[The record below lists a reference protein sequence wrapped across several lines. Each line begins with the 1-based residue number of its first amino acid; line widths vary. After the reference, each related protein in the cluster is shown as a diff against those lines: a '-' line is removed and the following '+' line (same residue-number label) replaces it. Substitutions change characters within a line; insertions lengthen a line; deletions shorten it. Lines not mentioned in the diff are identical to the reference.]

1 MAPDRILESQGA
13 RSMTRCAFRP
23 LAFVLATLLVAGQ
36 ASAQQPEEFDAHVES
51 AMRAHGVPGMAIA
64 VVADGKP
71 VFARGYGVRRLGAN
85 DKVDADTIFPTGST
99 GKAITAAA
107 LAVLVDEKKIAWD
120 DKVIDHIPWFRMHD
134 PWVTNEMTVRDLLVH
149 RSGLGL
155 GAGDL
160 MFVPTSSRSRADTVR
175 ALRYIKPAT
184 SFRSGYAYDNV
195 LYSVAGQ
202 LIEEVT
208 GQTWEAFVRERVLKP
223 AGMTSSTTEQSAR
236 FANPNRAWPHAR
248 TSGRVRGMGDQ
259 AVLDERKTLG
269 DNGAPAGGLSSS
281 ANDLS
286 HWMQVQLGHGAWTN
300 ASGQQVRVFSE
311 AASQQMWTPVVV
323 TPTPKWP
330 GKLADAAPKFSSY
343 ALGWTVRDYRGE
355 KVIEHG
361 GAIFGVYT
369 YIALFP
375 DRNFGVAFQMNSED
389 VQVMR
394 GLALELIDQHLG
406 APKTDWIAAFDAFLD
421 QRMEG
426 GIAALDATAKDT
438 APQGKPSLS
447 QAGYAGRY
455 ADPWYGPI
463 SITNDKGALRVDFLQ
478 SPGLTGRLEH
488 VRHDTFR
495 TVWDNPDYE
504 QAYAT
509 FGLGAD
515 GKVDRL
521 TMKAIS
527 PIADFSWDFQDLL
540 FTPVRA
546 E

>member
-1 MAPDRILESQGA
+1 MAPR
-13 RSMTRCAFRP
+13 RSHPFA
-23 LAFVLATLLVAGQ
+23 ATLAMLLIAGT
-36 ASAQQPEEFDAHVES
+36 ASATQQPSADFDAHVNQ
-51 AMRAHGVPGMAIA
+51 AMHDAGVPGLSIA
-64 VVADGKP
+64 VVQDGK
-71 VFARGYGVRRLGAN
+71 VVMARGYGVRKLGSPE
-85 DKVDADTIFPTGST
+85 KVDADTIFPTGST

-107 LAVLVDEKKIAWD
+107 LAVLVDEGKIRWD
-120 DKVIDHIPWFRMHD
+120 DKVIDHIPWFRMYD

-160 MFVPTSSRSRADTVR
+160 MFVPSSSRSRADTVR

-208 GQTWEAFVRERVLKP
+208 GQTWEQFVKERVLKP
-223 AGMTSSTTEQSAR
+223 AGMTSSVTEQSAR

-248 TSGRVRGMGDQ
+248 TGGRVRGMGDQ
-259 AVLDERKTLG
+259 HVLDERKTLG

-286 HWMQVQLGHGAWTN
+286 HWMQVQLGHGTWTN
-300 ASGQQVRVFSE
+300 DAGKQVKVFSE
-311 AASQQMWTPVVV
+311 ASSQQMWTPVVV
-323 TPTPKWP
+323 MPTPKWP
-330 GKLADAAPKFSSY
+330 GKLAEAAPKFSSY
-343 ALGWTVRDYRGE
+343 ALGWNVRDYRGE
-355 KVIEHG
+355 RVIEHG

-394 GLALELIDQHLG
+394 GLALELIDQYLG
-406 APKTDWIAAFDAFLD
+406 APKTDWISAFNGFLD
-421 QRMEG
+421 ARMQG
-426 GIAALDATAKDT
+426 GIAALDAAAKD
-438 APQGKPSLS
+438 APKAMGKPTLPMSS
-447 QAGYAGRY
+447 YAGRY

-463 SITNDKGALRVDFLQ
+463 AITDEKGTLRVNFLQ
-478 SPGLTGRLEH
+478 NPGLTGHLEH
-488 VRHDTFR
+488 VHYDTFR

-504 QAYAT
+504 QAYMT
-509 FGLGAD
+509 FGLD
-515 GKVDRL
+515 PQGKIDQV
-521 TMKAIS
+521 TMQAIS

-540 FTPVRA
+540 FKPVQSK
-546 E
+546 

>member
-1 MAPDRILESQGA
+1 MARHP
-13 RSMTRCAFRP
+13 RSNM
-23 LAFVLATLLVAGQ
+23 ATLALLLTAG
-36 ASAQQPEEFDAHVES
+36 SAFAAPPAGFDAHVEQ
-51 AMRAHGVPGMAIA
+51 AMHDNGVPGMSIA
-64 VVADGKP
+64 LVEDGK
-71 VFARGYGVRRLGAN
+71 VTLARGYGVRRLGSN

-107 LAVLVDEKKIAWD
+107 LAVLVDDGKIGWD
-120 DKVIDHIPWFRMHD
+120 DKVIDHIPWFRMYD
-134 PWVTNEMTVRDLLVH
+134 PWVTSEMTVRDLLVH

-160 MFVPTSSRSRADTVR
+160 MFVPSSNRSRADTVR

-208 GQTWEAFVRERVLKP
+208 GKTWETFVRERVLLP
-223 AGMTSSTTEQSAR
+223 AGMTDSTTEQSAR

-248 TSGRVRGMGDQ
+248 TSGRVRGMGEQ
-259 AVLDERKTLG
+259 HVLDERKTLG

-286 HWMQVQLGHGAWTN
+286 HWMQVQLGHGTWTN
-300 ASGQQVRVFSE
+300 EAGKPVKVFSE
-311 AASQQMWTPVVV
+311 EAAQQMWTPVVV
-323 TPTPKWP
+323 MPTPHWP
-330 GKLADAAPKFSSY
+330 GKLAEAAPKFSAY
-343 ALGWTVRDYRGE
+343 ALGWDVRDYRGE
-355 KVIEHG
+355 RVIEHG

-375 DRNFGVAFQMNSED
+375 DRHFGVALQMNSED

-394 GLALELIDQHLG
+394 GLALELIDHQLG
-406 APKTDWIAAFDAFLD
+406 APQTDWISAFKVFLD
-421 QRMEG
+421 QRMQG
-426 GIAALDATAKDT
+426 GIAALDASAKALPVAKGT
-438 APQGKPSLS
+438 PSLPLAS
-447 QAGYAGRY
+447 YAGRY

-463 SITNDKGALRVDFLQ
+463 AITQDKGTLRLDFLQ
-478 SPGLTGRLEH
+478 NPGLTGHLEH
-488 VRHDTFR
+488 VQHDTFR

-504 QAYAT
+504 QAYMT
-509 FGLGAD
+509 FSLDPD
-515 GKVDRL
+515 GKVDRI

-540 FTPVRA
+540 FTPVRTPQ
-546 E
+546 

>member
-1 MAPDRILESQGA
+1 MTGRRFAPR
-13 RSMTRCAFRP
+13 
-23 LAFVLATLLVAGQ
+23 FVLLASTLLAG
-36 ASAQQPEEFDAHVES
+36 AAFAAPPADLDTRVDA
-51 AMRAHGVPGMAIA
+51 AMRAHGVPGLTIAI
-64 VVADGKP
+64 VEDGK
-71 VFARGYGVRRLGAN
+71 VAMTKGYGVRKLGSP
-85 DKVDADTIFPTGST
+85 DRVDADTIFPTGST

-107 LAVLVDEKKIAWD
+107 LAVLVDDGKIKWD
-120 DKVIDHIPWFRMHD
+120 DKVIDHIPWFRMYD
-134 PWVTNEMTVRDLLVH
+134 PWVTSEMTVRDLLVH

-160 MFVPTSSRSRADTVR
+160 MFVPSSSRSRADTVR

-208 GQTWEAFVRERVLKP
+208 GQTWETFVRERVLKP
-223 AGMTSSTTEQSAR
+223 AGMTSSVTEQSAR

-248 TSGRVRGMGDQ
+248 TGGRVRGMGEQ
-259 AVLDERKTLG
+259 KVLDERKTLG

-281 ANDLS
+281 ANDLA
-286 HWMQVQLGHGAWTN
+286 HWMQVQLGHGTWTD
-300 ASGQQVRVFSE
+300 ASTGKQVKVFSE
-311 AASQQMWTPVVV
+311 ESSAQMWTPVVP

-330 GKLADAAPKFSSY
+330 GKLAEAAPKFSSY
-343 ALGWTVRDYRGE
+343 ALGWSVRDYRGE

-389 VQVMR
+389 VSVMR
-394 GLALELIDQHLG
+394 GIALEVIDHELG
-406 APKTDWIAAFDAFLD
+406 APDTDWVAAFDTFLE
-421 QRMEG
+421 QRMQG
-426 GIAALDATAKDT
+426 GITALATSAKSAPAA
-438 APQGKPSLS
+438 QGKPTLPL
-447 QAGYAGRY
+447 ANYAGRY

-463 SITNDKGALRVDFLQ
+463 AITNEKGVLRVNFLQ

-488 VRHDTFR
+488 ERFDTFR
-495 TVWDNPDYE
+495 TVWDNPEYE
-504 QAYAT
+504 QAYVN
-509 FGLGAD
+509 FGLD
-515 GKVDRL
+515 PEGKVERI

-540 FTPVRA
+540 FTPLPK

>member
-1 MAPDRILESQGA
+1 MLSFPKFRLAVVAAAMSI
-13 RSMTRCAFRP
+13 AF
-23 LAFVLATLLVAGQ
+23 A
-36 ASAQQPEEFDAHVES
+36 ASAGTPPDLDARVES
-51 AMRAHGVPGMAIA
+51 AMSSHGVPGLSIAI
-64 VVADGKP
+64 VEDGKA
-71 VFARGYGVRRLGAN
+71 VLAKGYGVRKLGSPER
-85 DKVDADTIFPTGST
+85 VDADTIFPTGST

-107 LAVLVDEKKIAWD
+107 LAVLVDDGKIKWD
-120 DKVIDHIPWFRMHD
+120 DKVIDHIPWFRMYD

-160 MFVPTSSRSRADTVR
+160 MFIPTSSRSRADTVR

-208 GQTWEAFVRERVLKP
+208 GQTWEVFVRERVLKP
-223 AGMTSSTTEQSAR
+223 AGMTSSVTEQSAR

-248 TSGRVRGMGDQ
+248 TGGRVRGMGEQ

-281 ANDLS
+281 ANDLA
-286 HWMQVQLGHGAWTN
+286 HWMQVQLGHGTWTN
-300 ASGQQVRVFSE
+300 EAGKQVRVFSE
-311 AASQQMWTPVVV
+311 ETAQQMWTPVVP

-330 GKLADAAPKFSSY
+330 GKLAEAAPKFSSY

-369 YIALFP
+369 YVALYP
-375 DRNFGVAFQMNSED
+375 DRNFGIAFQMNSED

-394 GLALELIDQHLG
+394 GLALELVDHYLG
-406 APKTDWIAAFDAFLD
+406 APKTDWVDAFEVFLD
-421 QRMEG
+421 QRTQG
-426 GIAALDATAKDT
+426 GLAALDAAAKS
-438 APQGKPSLS
+438 APAAQGTPSLP
-447 QAGYAGRY
+447 QASYAGRY

-463 SITNDKGALRVDFLQ
+463 AITNEKGVLRVNFLQ

-495 TVWDNPDYE
+495 TVWDNAEYE
-504 QAYAT
+504 QAYVN
-509 FGLGAD
+509 FGLDAE
-515 GKVDRL
+515 GKVERI
-521 TMKAIS
+521 TMKTIS
-527 PIADFSWDFQDLL
+527 PIADFSWDFQDLQ
-540 FTPVRA
+540 FSPVRA
-546 E
+546 K

>member
-1 MAPDRILESQGA
+1 
-13 RSMTRCAFRP
+13 MTRRCFAL
-23 LAFVLATLLVAGQ
+23 LASTLLT
-36 ASAQQPEEFDAHVES
+36 SAAFAAPPADLDARVDA
-51 AMRAHGVPGMAIA
+51 AMRAHGVPGMSIAI
-64 VVADGKP
+64 VEGGKP
-71 VFARGYGVRRLGAN
+71 TLTKGYGVRRLGSPER
-85 DKVDADTIFPTGST
+85 VDADTIFPTGST

-107 LAVLVDEKKIAWD
+107 LAVLVDDGKIKWD
-120 DKVIDHIPWFRMHD
+120 DKVIDHMPWFRMYD
-134 PWVTNEMTVRDLLVH
+134 PWVTNEITVRDLLVH

-160 MFVPTSSRSRADTVR
+160 MFIPTSSRSRADTVR

-208 GQTWEAFVRERVLKP
+208 GQTWEVFVRERVLKP
-223 AGMTSSTTEQSAR
+223 AGMTSSVTEQSAR

-248 TSGRVRGMGDQ
+248 TNGRVRGMGEQ

-281 ANDLS
+281 ANDLA

-300 ASGQQVRVFSE
+300 EAGKEVRVFSE
-311 AASQQMWTPVVV
+311 QSAQQMWTPVVP
-323 TPTPKWP
+323 TPTPKYP
-330 GKLADAAPKFSSY
+330 GKLAGAAPKFSSY
-343 ALGWTVRDYRGE
+343 ALGWSVRDYRGE

-375 DRNFGVAFQMNSED
+375 DRDFGVAFQMNSED

-394 GLALELIDQHLG
+394 GVALEVIDHYLG
-406 APKTDWIAAFDAFLD
+406 APKTDWVAAFDEFLD
-421 QRMEG
+421 MRTDG
-426 GIAALDATAKDT
+426 GLAALDAAAKAT
-438 APQGKPSLS
+438 PAAQGKPTLA
-447 QAGYAGRY
+447 QASYAGRY

-463 SITNDKGALRVDFLQ
+463 TITNDKGALRVNFLQ
-478 SPGLTGRLEH
+478 TPGLTGRLEH
-488 VRHDTFR
+488 VRYDTFR
-495 TVWDNPDYE
+495 TVWDNPEYE
-504 QAYAT
+504 QAYVN
-509 FGLGAD
+509 FGLNAE
-515 GKVDRL
+515 GKVERI

-540 FTPVRA
+540 FTPSPKS
-546 E
+546 

>member
-1 MAPDRILESQGA
+1 MIRRHTPS
-13 RSMTRCAFRP
+13 
-23 LAFVLATLLVAGQ
+23 LAAALALLLVAGG
-36 ASAQQPEEFDAHVES
+36 ASAQSAEFNAHVEQ
-51 AMRAHGVPGMAIA
+51 AMRDAGVPGLSIA
-64 VVADGKP
+64 VVKDGK
-71 VFARGYGVRRLGAN
+71 VDFTHGYGVRKLGSP

-107 LAVLVDEKKIAWD
+107 LAVLVDEGKIQWD
-120 DKVIDHIPWFRMHD
+120 DKVIDHIPWFRMYD

-160 MFVPTSSRSRADTVR
+160 MFVPSSSRSRADTVR

-208 GQTWEAFVRERVLKP
+208 GKTWETFVRERVLLP
-223 AGMTSSTTEQSAR
+223 AGMTDSTTEQSAR

-248 TSGRVRGMGDQ
+248 TSGRVRGMGEQ
-259 AVLDERKTLG
+259 HVLDERKTLG

-286 HWMQVQLGHGAWTN
+286 HWMQVQLGHGTWINDA
-300 ASGQQVRVFSE
+300 GKPVKVFSE
-311 AASQQMWTPVVV
+311 EASQQMWTPVVV
-323 TPTPKWP
+323 MPTPNWP
-330 GKLADAAPKFSSY
+330 GKLAEAAPKFSSY
-343 ALGWTVRDYRGE
+343 ALGWNVRDYRGE
-355 KVIEHG
+355 RVIEHG

-375 DRNFGVAFQMNSED
+375 DRHFGVALQMNSED

-394 GLALELIDQHLG
+394 GLALELIDHQLG
-406 APKTDWIAAFDAFLD
+406 APQTDWISAFKAFLD
-421 QRMEG
+421 QRMQG
-426 GIAALDATAKDT
+426 GVAALDASAKALPVAKGT
-438 APQGKPSLS
+438 PSLPLAS
-447 QAGYAGRY
+447 YAGRY

-463 SITNDKGALRVDFLQ
+463 AITQDKGALRLDFLQ
-478 SPGLTGRLEH
+478 NPGLTGHLEH
-488 VRHDTFR
+488 VQHDTFR

-504 QAYAT
+504 QAYMT
-509 FGLGAD
+509 FSLDPD
-515 GKVDRL
+515 GKVDRI

-540 FTPVRA
+540 FTPVRTPQ
-546 E
+546 